1 VFLLEYKLNKIE
13 PETYRIVNDATREG
27 KVHGS
32 KDSSKVNRDKK
43 EKQQQNTKS
52 FKKELAKQTK
62 KKKIFVDA
70 VKIKKIDIDASKA
83 ETNLVQGRFL
93 DTKR

>member
-1 VFLLEYKLNKIE
+1 MFLLEYKLNKIE

-32 KDSSKVNRDKK
+32 KDSSKVNKDKK
-43 EKQQQNTKS
+43 EKQQQNNKS
-52 FKKELAKQTK
+52 FKKELVKQTK
-62 KKKIFVDA
+62 KKKISVDA
-70 VKIKKIDIDASKA
+70 VKIKKIDIDASKT
-83 ETNLVQGRFL
+83 ETNSIQGRFL